1 MSHTI
6 KVPAGIEVTIPDLE
20 GVPAKRKSLGQF
32 QGVFERQM
40 KVLEAD
46 IKIADP
52 NGNGTEVHCNEP
64 MLDILEDSRIK
75 LKTSFD
81 KWNLR
86 LNQLLEEDTDEANVE
101 EYRGKW
107 TNMSKKNTE
116 AKSLLVKTFT
126 NIKKPTGLA
135 TLQNERVEAHNGA
148 FRPINELKPFTL
160 EKSSTPGQFNEWKRR
175 FESFFLSSN
184 LGKAPVQVQQSYFRS
199 CVSSQLANLLD
210 SQISENLTV
219 FPDPDTPED
228 TSSCMTL
235 LQAELEKRCPLT
247 LRRLALFSTKQGNMS
262 FSDYIALVKKKS
274 ETADTS
280 SFTTDNILSYIVLSG
295 CDESDILEEILKT
308 SRNPEFE
315 EIVRVGTNLEVSRA
329 ILHALPGVQEG
340 QASLPNRTFKLTGR
354 HKKKQEK
361 EEKRCMRCGS
371 FQHRSKNCSIDDDVK
386 CYKCNRLGHLSY
398 ICPEQESEQ
407 DSEQESEQES
417 EQDSKP
423 EQEQEE
429 EEEEEELQEVEDD
442 ESDSTSS
449 SEDSEDQ
456 RTNRDD

>member
-126 NIKKPTGLA
+126 NIKKPTG
-135 TLQNERVEAHNGA
+135 H
-148 FRPINELKPFTL
+148 
-160 EKSSTPGQFNEWKRR
+160 SSK
-175 FESFFLSSN
+175 
-184 LGKAPVQVQQSYFRS
+184 
-199 CVSSQLANLLD
+199 
-210 SQISENLTV
+210 
-219 FPDPDTPED
+219 
-228 TSSCMTL
+228 
-235 LQAELEKRCPLT
+235 
-247 LRRLALFSTKQGNMS
+247 
-262 FSDYIALVKKKS
+262 
-274 ETADTS
+274 
-280 SFTTDNILSYIVLSG
+280 
-295 CDESDILEEILKT
+295 
-308 SRNPEFE
+308 
-315 EIVRVGTNLEVSRA
+315 
-329 ILHALPGVQEG
+329 
-340 QASLPNRTFKLTGR
+340 
-354 HKKKQEK
+354 
-361 EEKRCMRCGS
+361 
-371 FQHRSKNCSIDDDVK
+371 
-386 CYKCNRLGHLSY
+386 
-398 ICPEQESEQ
+398 
-407 DSEQESEQES
+407 
-417 EQDSKP
+417 
-423 EQEQEE
+423 
-429 EEEEEELQEVEDD
+429 
-442 ESDSTSS
+442 
-449 SEDSEDQ
+449 
-456 RTNRDD
+456 